1 MRYLKVLFVVIIFKS
16 IPMLAAEK
24 NPELLRMN
32 AGWERLLFDVGDK
45 KMAITLMTSNR
56 TFEGQIVKVEGGII
70 AFRENSQ
77 KDKKPITYIPVNLV
91 TSVTP
96 D

>member
-1 MRYLKVLFVVIIFKS
+1 MQYFKGFLVLIIFNS
-16 IPMLAAEK
+16 LPVLAAEK
-24 NPELLRMN
+24 SPEILKMN
-32 AGWERLLFDVGDK
+32 AGWERLLFDIGDK
-45 KMAITLMTSNR
+45 KMAVTLMTSNR
-56 TFEGQIVKVEGGII
+56 SFEGQIIKVDGGII